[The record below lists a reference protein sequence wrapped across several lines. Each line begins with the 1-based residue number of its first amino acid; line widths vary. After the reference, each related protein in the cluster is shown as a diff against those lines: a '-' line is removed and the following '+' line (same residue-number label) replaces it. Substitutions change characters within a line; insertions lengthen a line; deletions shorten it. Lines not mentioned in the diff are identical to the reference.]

1 MNLNNPKG
9 ASFKEN
15 RLITMAR
22 DALGK
27 TSIFRFST
35 YENVLNSLNQSK
47 HV

>member
-9 ASFKEN
+9 APFKEN
-15 RLITMAR
+15 RLMTT
-22 DALGK
+22 ALGT

-35 YENVLNSLNQSK
+35 YENVLNFLNQSK